1 MPVDRSP
8 PRGPPGEDS
17 TTTTADQ
24 QDNES
29 PIQDIAVIKAR
40 QITLPPF
47 YKQNPRLWF
56 AQIELAFANHNIT
69 SDTTKFRQLAAQLT
83 GDVLDSVSDII
94 LSPPRENRYE
104 TLKKR
109 ITVAYDEGDER
120 RLRRLLRG
128 NELGENEKP
137 TAYLHR
143 LKSLS
148 TGQCSEPVLRSL
160 FLEQLPDQVRTI
172 LAITDAQDLAS
183 LAEMA
188 DKAMDI
194 IRPSIL
200 AISATSSTPDVKHRP
215 EGESA
220 QEKTINEL
228 KLQVEALAKEFRQH
242 RLHPRARS
250 RSRSRSRGRQ
260 LAIQS
265 PAQAAKNPASRP
277 CYYHRRFGTEAKNCQ
292 PPCGW
297 PKPQE
302 KQEN

>member
-1 MPVDRSP
+1 MPVDHSP
-8 PRGPPGEDS
+8 PRDPPGDS
-17 TTTTADQ
+17 STSATGNQ
-24 QDNES
+24 QDNE
-29 PIQDIAVIKAR
+29 PLIQDIAIIKSR

-69 SDTTKFRQLAAQLT
+69 SDTTKFRQLAAQLS

-94 LSPPRENRYE
+94 LLPPRENKYE
-104 TLKKR
+104 TIKKR
-109 ITVAYDEGDER
+109 ITTAYDEGDER

-128 NELGENEKP
+128 NEIGENEKP

-143 LKSLS
+143 LKSLA

-172 LAITDAQDLAS
+172 LAITDAQDVAS

-194 IRPSIL
+194 IRPPIL
-200 AISATSSTPDVKHRP
+200 AISATGVTPDIKHKS

-220 QEKTINEL
+220 QAKAIETL
-228 KLQVEALAKEFRQH
+228 TLQVEALARKFEQKSHH
-242 RLHPRARS
+242 RRARS
-250 RSRSRSRGRQ
+250 KSRGR
-260 LAIQS
+260 LPTNRS
-265 PAQAAKNPASRP
+265 PAQTAKNPASRP
-277 CYYHRRFGTEAKNCQ
+277 CYFHRRFGTEARNCQ
-292 PPCGW
+292 EPCGW
-297 PKPQE
+297 PKMQG